1 MFMNRLFLSGN
12 LFGKRF
18 LGKNLSGKKLLIG
31 DEIIISKSRL
41 PPKLFYNQFRSKRGK
56 LKLIELDENEI
67 SYRQF
72 AAASRS
78 GGQKMNRK
86 ATAVELRYAP
96 TGTIVWCQD
105 KRTPEQNYELALLNL
120 RKARPILQILT
131 RKIRLRNLN

>member
-1 MFMNRLFLSGN
+1 MKSGVDLN
-12 LFGKRF
+12 FSFIFTRIW
-18 LGKNLSGKKLLIG
+18 GKNEDFSILT
-31 DEIIISKSRL
+31 SKSKAPASVGMVFLEPRV
-41 PPKLFYNQFRSKRGK
+41 
-56 LKLIELDENEI
+56 

-120 RKARPILQILT
+120 RKARPISQILA
-131 RKIRLRNLN
+131 RKIRLRNPN

>member
-1 MFMNRLFLSGN
+1 MKIKSGTDLKYSFIFIRLSGARMKIFLFL
-12 LFGKRF
+12 L
-18 LGKNLSGKKLLIG
+18 
-31 DEIIISKSRL
+31 SKSKAPASVGMVFLEPRV
-41 PPKLFYNQFRSKRGK
+41 
-56 LKLIELDENEI
+56 

-120 RKARPILQILT
+120 RKARPI
-131 RKIRLRNLN
+131 

>member
-1 MFMNRLFLSGN
+1 MKSGTDLNYSFFIFSKNKAPASVGMVFLEP
-12 LFGKRF
+12 RV
-18 LGKNLSGKKLLIG
+18 
-31 DEIIISKSRL
+31 
-41 PPKLFYNQFRSKRGK
+41 
-56 LKLIELDENEI
+56 

-120 RKARPILQILT
+120 RIARPILQILT